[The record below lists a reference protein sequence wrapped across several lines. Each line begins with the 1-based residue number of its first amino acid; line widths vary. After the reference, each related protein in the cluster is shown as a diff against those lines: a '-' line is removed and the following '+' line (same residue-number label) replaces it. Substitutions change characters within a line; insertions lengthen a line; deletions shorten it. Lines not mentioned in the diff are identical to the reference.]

1 MKVFLKALGCR
12 LNEAELSAWA
22 EEYIQQGHDITQDE
36 NDANLIVFNS
46 CSVTQQA
53 DKKSRQLLKRYN
65 RNNPNAKII
74 ATGCSSTLNH
84 QTISAINGVS
94 LVVDNKQKDDLVAL
108 SSKLQTIPI
117 TVTPLVKEKTTA
129 QHQLFSRGRERA
141 FIKVQD
147 GCRYRC
153 TFCIVTVA
161 RGEEKSKPIR
171 KIIEEITLLQTQ
183 GIKEVVLTGVHL
195 GGYGSDI
202 ESNLDQLIQAILDKT
217 SVERIRLGSLEPWE
231 LPPLFFGFFKNP
243 RIMPHLHLPLQ
254 SGSDAI
260 LRKMARRCKTD
271 EFLELITLAKNAHPD
286 MNITTDIIVGFPG
299 ETEALWQESLKFI
312 KQCSFSHIHIFSYSK
327 REGTKA
333 ANLPNQ
339 VETPDKKQ
347 RHQILQALTKTTNQH
362 YLNSQIGKTAHIL
375 WESKT
380 EAISDKIS
388 RQWGYTSNY
397 LRVVRDLP
405 QKQALCNE
413 ITHQEI
419 KSFETEINCIKV

>member
-1 MKVFLKALGCR
+1 
-12 LNEAELSAWA
+12 
-22 EEYIQQGHDITQDE
+22 
-36 NDANLIVFNS
+36 
-46 CSVTQQA
+46 
-53 DKKSRQLLKRYN
+53 
-65 RNNPNAKII
+65 
-74 ATGCSSTLNH
+74 
-84 QTISAINGVS
+84 
-94 LVVDNKQKDDLVAL
+94 
-108 SSKLQTIPI
+108 
-117 TVTPLVKEKTTA
+117 
-129 QHQLFSRGRERA
+129 
-141 FIKVQD
+141 
-147 GCRYRC
+147 
-153 TFCIVTVA
+153 
-161 RGEEKSKPIR
+161 
-171 KIIEEITLLQTQ
+171 
-183 GIKEVVLTGVHL
+183 
-195 GGYGSDI
+195 
-202 ESNLDQLIQAILDKT
+202 
-217 SVERIRLGSLEPWE
+217 
-231 LPPLFFGFFKNP
+231 
-243 RIMPHLHLPLQ
+243 MPHLHLPLQ

-380 EAISDKIS
+380 VAISDKIS